1 MFIGIVH
8 FLRISSKYACARG
21 FIDFIVTRSYFPL
34 VSNRNV
40 GSNPLIEPIFID
52 IGIISL
58 YIESKSILC
67 IGMMAKLC
75 KNVFCFT
82 FFLFVDLFS
91 YDLYQS
97 IWNELDIIV
106 VILIY
111 IKG

>member
-1 MFIGIVH
+1 MSVFIGIVH

-21 FIDFIVTRSYFPL
+21 FTDFIVTRSYFPL

-58 YIESKSILC
+58 YIESKTILC

-75 KNVFCFT
+75 KNAFYF
-82 FFLFVDLFS
+82 
-91 YDLYQS
+91 
-97 IWNELDIIV
+97 IICC
-106 VILIY
+106 LSTCSSATCSKPY
-111 IKG
+111 GTN